1 VKGFIRGDDMS
12 KTLVGRFKI
21 EDVVEILKLAG
32 YTKNEIDL
40 TINKIEKYVTLTND
54 ILSELSR
61 NKGMMNIPEF
71 IAREIHNIPLKRP
84 EIAVITFLF
93 LSMLEIFDRSL
104 LNVLVNVSM
113 RLDNEPN

>member
-1 VKGFIRGDDMS
+1 MS
-12 KTLVGRFKI
+12 KNLIGRFKR

-40 TINKIEKYVTLTND
+40 TIKKIEKYVTLTND
-54 ILSELSR
+54 ILNELSI

-71 IAREIHNIPLKRP
+71 IAREIHNVPLKRP
-84 EIAVITFLF
+84 EIAVVTFLF

-104 LNVLVNVSM
+104 LNTLLNVSM
-113 RLDNEPN
+113 KLGNELN

>member
-1 VKGFIRGDDMS
+1 MS
-12 KTLVGRFKI
+12 KNLIGRFKR

-40 TINKIEKYVTLTND
+40 TIKKIEKYVTLTND
-54 ILSELSR
+54 ILNELSINR
-61 NKGMMNIPEF
+61 GMMNIPEF
-71 IAREIHNIPLKRP
+71 IARETHNVSLKRP

-104 LNVLVNVSM
+104 LSTLVNVSM
-113 RLDNEPN
+113 RLSNELN